1 MSIFAASDV
10 LQFAVR
16 MEENG
21 GLFYRKTAE
30 LTKSDEVKKLF
41 CYLAS
46 EEDEHKKTFE
56 KFLSKI
62 ELFEPTEEYPGQYLA
77 YLHNYI
83 DGKVFKSE
91 EVSSKSIDVANVLEF
106 AIQKEMDSILY
117 YTELKA
123 FVGEK
128 DKKTLDAI
136 IDEERRHFAQLS
148 EIKKKF

>member
-1 MSIFAASDV
+1 MGIFTASDV

-21 GLFYRKTAE
+21 GLFYRKAAE
-30 LTKSDEVKKLF
+30 LTKNDEVKKIF
-41 CYLAS
+41 GYLAS

-56 KFLSKI
+56 KFLSKF
-62 ELFEPTEEYPGQYLA
+62 ELFELPEEYPGQYLA

-83 DGKVFKSE
+83 DGKVFKE
-91 EVSSKSIDVANVLEF
+91 EAGSKSVDVANVLEF
-106 AIQKEMDSILY
+106 AIQKEMDTILY

-123 FVGEK
+123 FVGEV

-148 EIKKKF
+148 EIKNKL